1 MKGQKVIVFGLTTG
15 VCLLF
20 SAWSGRLLSQTHGP
34 QSREELQR
42 QVQERQLKMKQDTE
56 ERQRRMQKEQAEWME
71 QTQKIRAD
79 YDDQAWQEALG
90 ATPEQWKLIKPRLG
104 KVRSGVSVPT
114 LRISIYSYAATG
126 STSTAAASRISG
138 AGSPVAG
145 RTGQSPGPGDA
156 NRPRTAIRHFAS
168 SAPEEGRADDSGQ
181 RLAGG
186 EPDGNAPD
194 DNRSSSSGWMGWMM
208 GARGTQ
214 GQAFS
219 TAGVNISG
227 DVLSKPIRKQVGDV
241 CLGWQWP
248 ARSISREKLNEG
260 SRACADLLDT
270 LEAEN
275 PDPEE
280 TRQRIEALRRI
291 REQKQAEYRQAR
303 EELRKVVTP
312 AQEAKLILMG
322 YLD

>member
-1 MKGQKVIVFGLTTG
+1 MKRAIAAPSLIL
-15 VCLLF
+15 CLLF
-20 SAWSGRLLSQTHGP
+20 SASSGRLLSQTRGP

-42 QVQERQLKMKQDTE
+42 QAQERLLKMKQDTE
-56 ERQRRMQKEQAEWME
+56 ERQRRMRKEHAEWME

-104 KVRSGVSVPT
+104 KVRNGVSVPA
-114 LRISIYSYAATG
+114 LRISIYSYAASG

-138 AGSPVAG
+138 AGSPAAS
-145 RTGQSPGPGDA
+145 RAGQSPGPADA
-156 NRPRTAIRHFAS
+156 NRPRTTIHHFAS
-168 SAPEEGRADDSGQ
+168 STPEEGRADDSGQ
-181 RLAGG
+181 RVAGT
-186 EPDGNAPD
+186 EPDSNAPAD
-194 DNRSSSSGWMGWMM
+194 SRPSSPEWMT
-208 GARGTQ
+208 ATRRAQ
-214 GQAFS
+214 SQAFV

-227 DVLSKPIRKQVGDV
+227 DILSKPIKKQVGDV

-248 ARSISREKLNEG
+248 ARSIRREKLNEG
-260 SRACADLLDT
+260 LRVCEDLLDT

-291 REQKQAEYRQAR
+291 RERKQAEYRQAR